1 MDVVSELCDQVTV
14 MDGGR
19 LLAEGAPAKVQRD
32 PLVLEAYLG
41 AP

>member
-1 MDVVSELCDQVTV
+1 VVGELCHQVTV

-19 LLAEGAPAKVQRD
+19 LLAEGTPAAVKRD